1 MKAKPSPAQTTPA
14 GLRKSY
20 KHASLKQRY
29 GVAANRL
36 KDRSW
41 KDGIFLLSN
50 DFSYVFHLSVPSS
63 HFRELMARTLA
74 METSVS
80 TPGRNSVG
88 AESLPDVSPSGIR
101 HMIDIV
107 DRKRRSEM
115 IAGIRSRDTVLQRG
129 VSNIAQGMELRFRL
143 HGTDLPGCPDKVT

>member
-1 MKAKPSPAQTTPA
+1 MEGWNLSIVKRLQLRVPPLSAQQ
-14 GLRKSY
+14 S
-20 KHASLKQRY
+20 
-29 GVAANRL
+29 
-36 KDRSW
+36 
-41 KDGIFLLSN
+41 
-50 DFSYVFHLSVPSS
+50 FSRINGENVGHGDICID
-63 HFRELMARTLA
+63 
-74 METSVS
+74 
-80 TPGRNSVG
+80 PGRNSVG

-129 VSNIAQGMELRFRL
+129 VGNIAQGMELRFRL